1 MILDEI
7 SKMLKVHRTDK
18 KTERGQTNNQKS
30 LLELTAQVELK
41 IKLEKNKIQMVTDN
55 VRYDHKYFAEKVNS
69 RSPVNNLTKQKR
81 MHMK

>member
-7 SKMLKVHRTDK
+7 SKMLKVPRTDK

-41 IKLEKNKIQMVTDN
+41 IKLEK
-55 VRYDHKYFAEKVNS
+55 
-69 RSPVNNLTKQKR
+69 TKFKWSLIMLDMTTNILR
-81 MHMK
+81 KKST

>member
-41 IKLEKNKIQMVTDN
+41 LKLEK
-55 VRYDHKYFAEKVNS
+55 
-69 RSPVNNLTKQKR
+69 TKFKWSLIMLDMTNILRKKSTRGPQSTI
-81 MHMK
+81 

>member
-18 KTERGQTNNQKS
+18 KTERGQTNKQKS

-41 IKLEKNKIQMVTDN
+41 IKLEK
-55 VRYDHKYFAEKVNS
+55 
-69 RSPVNNLTKQKR
+69 TKFKWSLIMLDMTTNILR
-81 MHMK
+81 KKST

>member
-41 IKLEKNKIQMVTDN
+41 LKLEK
-55 VRYDHKYFAEKVNS
+55 
-69 RSPVNNLTKQKR
+69 TKFKWSLIMLDMTTNILRKKSIRGPQSTI
-81 MHMK
+81 

>member
-7 SKMLKVHRTDK
+7 SKTLKVHRTDK

-41 IKLEKNKIQMVTDN
+41 IKLEKPKFKWSLIMLDMTTNILRKKSTRGPQSTI
-55 VRYDHKYFAEKVNS
+55 
-69 RSPVNNLTKQKR
+69 
-81 MHMK
+81 

>member
-41 IKLEKNKIQMVTDN
+41 IKLEK
-55 VRYDHKYFAEKVNS
+55 
-69 RSPVNNLTKQKR
+69 TKFKWSLIMLDMTTHILRKKSTRGPQSTI
-81 MHMK
+81 

>member
-30 LLELTAQVELK
+30 LLGLTAQVELK
-41 IKLEKNKIQMVTDN
+41 IKLEK
-55 VRYDHKYFAEKVNS
+55 
-69 RSPVNNLTKQKR
+69 TKFKWSLIMLDMTTNILQKKSTR
-81 MHMK
+81 GPQSTI

>member
-18 KTERGQTNNQKS
+18 KTERGQTNKQKS

-41 IKLEKNKIQMVTDN
+41 IKLVK
-55 VRYDHKYFAEKVNS
+55 
-69 RSPVNNLTKQKR
+69 TKFKWSLIMLDMTTNILR
-81 MHMK
+81 KKST

>member
-1 MILDEI
+1 MIPDEI

-41 IKLEKNKIQMVTDN
+41 IKLEK
-55 VRYDHKYFAEKVNS
+55 
-69 RSPVNNLTKQKR
+69 TKFKWLLIMLDMTTNILRKKSTRGPQSTI
-81 MHMK
+81 

>member
-30 LLELTAQVELK
+30 LLGLTAQVELK
-41 IKLEKNKIQMVTDN
+41 IKLEKTKFKWSLIMLDMTTNILRNKSTRGPQSTI
-55 VRYDHKYFAEKVNS
+55 
-69 RSPVNNLTKQKR
+69 
-81 MHMK
+81 

>member
-7 SKMLKVHRTDK
+7 SKMLKVYRTDK

-41 IKLEKNKIQMVTDN
+41 IKLEK
-55 VRYDHKYFAEKVNS
+55 
-69 RSPVNNLTKQKR
+69 TKFKWSLIMLDMTTNILR
-81 MHMK
+81 KKSKAYAYEIVM